1 MEEKYQAPRVS
12 VVIPALNEAQNL
24 RHVLPLIPPV
34 VTEIVLVDG
43 HSTDDTIAVVQQL
56 GPAIR
61 PPIHIIT
68 WACSRSHAGRRHRAR
83 SSPPA
88 YVRSLTG

>member
-43 HSTDDTIAVVQQL
+43 HSTDDTIAVVQEL
-56 GPAIR
+56 GPTIR
-61 PPIHIIT
+61 PPIHIIKQ
-68 WACSRSHAGRRHRAR
+68 
-83 SSPPA
+83 
-88 YVRSLTG
+88 TG